1 MSERIAV
8 IFGATGG
15 VGSALARR
23 LGKNGWQL
31 VLAGRNGEKLEALA
45 GEVGGKPLIAD
56 ATKPDEVDATIS
68 KTTSEAG
75 APTAVVNCVGSIIIK
90 PAHLTKDE
98 EWHETIDLNLNTSF
112 YIVRAAAKSMRKGGG
127 AIALC
132 TTAAALIGISNH
144 EAIAAAKGGVIGLTR
159 AAAASYARSGI
170 RVNAVAPG
178 LVETEMARKI
188 TENDASRKFSLGMHP
203 MGRLGTADDVASA
216 LAWLIDPEQSWVTG
230 QVLGVEGGL
239 SSLKDH

>member
-1 MSERIAV
+1 MSEKIAV

-15 VGSALARR
+15 AGSALARR

-56 ATKPDEVDATIS
+56 ATKPDEVDATIDR
-68 KTTSEAG
+68 TTKETG
-75 APTAVVNCVGSIIIK
+75 VPTAVVNCVGSIIIK

-112 YIVRAAAKSMRKGGG
+112 YIVRAAAKAMRKGGG

-144 EAIAAAKGGVIGLTR
+144 EAIAAAKGGVIGLMR

-188 TENDASRKFSLGMHP
+188 TENDAARKFSLGMHP